1 MPSRRAKH
9 SFTQGIA
16 GRTRQNGKQLQE
28 VDWPHPHG
36 LQYMT
41 AVGTYSAIVHMLTMC
56 GLKQQPLEVPRVL
69 MRVKLLQQCWHVLGC
84 NKCKTDGQLTLYL
97 TSPSIRRS
105 RVKKMLE
112 AAGSMWGLVRSKNS
126 CISKQAIIVIVLQRM
141 MS

>member
-1 MPSRRAKH
+1 
-9 SFTQGIA
+9 
-16 GRTRQNGKQLQE
+16 
-28 VDWPHPHG
+28 
-36 LQYMT
+36 MT
-41 AVGTYSAIVHMLTMC
+41 ALETCSDTEHMLTTC
-56 GLKQQPLEVPRVL
+56 GLKQQALEVPGVL
-69 MRVKLLQQCWHVLGC
+69 IRVKLVQQCRHVVGC